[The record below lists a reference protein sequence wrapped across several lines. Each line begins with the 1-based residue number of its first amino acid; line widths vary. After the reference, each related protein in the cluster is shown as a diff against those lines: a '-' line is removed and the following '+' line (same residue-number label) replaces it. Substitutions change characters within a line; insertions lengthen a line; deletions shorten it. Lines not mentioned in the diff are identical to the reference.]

1 MVVIYVSCLLI
12 GREYQCYFNL
22 QCISPER
29 KVKWYNEYF
38 SNEHVFHT
46 KEYGQGKMTYNNRV
60 CVKGSTSKNV
70 LNITWKSIIT
80 HAKYMS

>member
-1 MVVIYVSCLLI
+1 M
-12 GREYQCYFNL
+12 GRNINVTLNL
-22 QCISPER
+22 QCISLER
-29 KVKWYNEYF
+29 KVKWYNKYF
-38 SNEHVFHT
+38 INEHVFLT